1 VSASIDHIV
10 IGASSLDEGA
20 RWLEDQLGVALSPG
34 GQHPTMGT
42 HNRVLRIG
50 ADVYLELIAIDP
62 ALAPP
67 PRPVWFSLG
76 EPAVQAS
83 VRREPRLLTF
93 VARTDAIEEAAA
105 RFLAFGKVESLSRGA
120 FSWRISVPP
129 AGGLI
134 EGGVLP
140 YLIRW
145 EGENRP
151 ARSLPASGVSL
162 RSLDLR
168 HPEPDRIATALTGA
182 GFAQEAARDMVAS
195 AARPGLTLKLE
206 TPRGLV
212 IFAS

>member
-20 RWLEDQLGVALSPG
+20 RWLEEQLGVALSPG
-34 GQHPTMGT
+34 GQHPAMGT
-42 HNRVLRIG
+42 HNGVLRIG
-50 ADVYLELIAIDP
+50 EDIYLELIAIDP

-67 PRPVWFSLG
+67 SHPVWFSLG
-76 EPAVQAS
+76 KPAVQAGLK
-83 VRREPRLLTF
+83 REPRLLAF

-105 RFLAFGKVESLSRGA
+105 RFPPFGEVESLSRGA

-129 AGGLI
+129 DGGLI

-162 RSLDLR
+162 RALDLR
-168 HPEPDRIATALTGA
+168 HPGPDRIAAALAVA
-182 GFAQEAARDMVAS
+182 GFAPEKAREMVGP

-212 IFAS
+212 IFSS